1 MEKNIRKKLSNVFEY
16 LKERCV
22 PIGALK
28 RVSWKDLAAI
38 VGKSKST
45 ISDYKLGKI
54 NIKVQDTEDIFGA
67 YGYLSLIH
75 IWLLPEWLLLQ
86 LLHGQSVCV
95 YGFYAPLIYLCFP
108 LISAD
113 SLTAQVLNFSFPCID
128 SFHGC
133 FPPGAS

>member
-67 YGYLSLIH
+67 YGYCPNMVALPVEPINGDVDKYYECVK
-75 IWLLPEWLLLQ
+75 INMILLNKSYQDVVQILEQ
-86 LLHGQSVCV
+86 FG
-95 YGFYAPLIYLCFP
+95 IY
-108 LISAD
+108 
-113 SLTAQVLNFSFPCID
+113 
-128 SFHGC
+128 
-133 FPPGAS
+133 

>member
-45 ISDYKLGKI
+45 ISD
-54 NIKVQDTEDIFGA
+54 
-67 YGYLSLIH
+67 LSLIH
-75 IWLLPEWLLLQ
+75 I
-86 LLHGQSVCV
+86 
-95 YGFYAPLIYLCFP
+95 
-108 LISAD
+108 
-113 SLTAQVLNFSFPCID
+113 
-128 SFHGC
+128 
-133 FPPGAS
+133 